1 MHVRRVSSTVTFY
14 NHSSEYEDIPII
26 QCIWDVYFE
35 YIVLSCEKEI
45 LREKWPNM
53 YSVLIFS
60 YFQ

>member
-45 LREKWPNM
+45 LR
-53 YSVLIFS
+53 
-60 YFQ
+60 